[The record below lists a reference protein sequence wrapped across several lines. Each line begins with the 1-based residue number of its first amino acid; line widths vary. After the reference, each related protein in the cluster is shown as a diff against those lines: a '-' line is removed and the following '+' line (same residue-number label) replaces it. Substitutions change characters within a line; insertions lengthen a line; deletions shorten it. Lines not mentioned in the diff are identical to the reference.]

1 MPGYLVDLLPSTLRY
16 NHLGAEC
23 AYPFLDSK
31 PMPDLTTALQGQDLG
46 YLKIVAA
53 AWGIELNAPDA
64 ATALPLLVR
73 DMRDGAL
80 VNEVLEA
87 LSPDVLEGLQAL
99 FEREGSMSWAEFC
112 RRFGELRRMGP
123 ARRDRERPDLN
134 PTSVTEVL
142 WYRGLIARAT
152 FNVSPEPQDH
162 AYIPDELIALMP
174 QLGAPEVIRLGRP
187 ASPGE
192 CAHPIPATD
201 RILDHACTLLAAL
214 RLNLGAEE
222 LEASGWGMPVEALK
236 ALLQAAELIDRHGEP
251 DPEAVR
257 SFLEA
262 PRAEAL
268 AQLAQAWM
276 KSYTFNDLRMLPGLK
291 FEGKWQNQP
300 YETRQAVLEMLSQ
313 VPGDSC
319 WSIGAFVAAV
329 KERRPD
335 FQRPAGDYDSWFI
348 RKEGSESYLS
358 GIAAWDEVDGPLLRW
373 IVSGPMHWLGLF
385 DLAAPA
391 PGAAPTA
398 FRPSAWSASLW
409 HGNPPQGL
417 ASESAPVRVMS
428 GGRLLAPLLAA
439 RPVRYQLAR
448 FCRWEGESKDGYHY
462 RLTPGSLERAMQQ
475 GLRPAHLIGLLKRY
489 AAAPIPPDLFTAL
502 ERWEKFGAQAKLEQ
516 AALLRVKSPEV
527 LEALKKTR
535 AAKFLGETLNPTT
548 IVVKAGGE
556 KAVRDALAECGY
568 LPEEGEREGENRR
581 DTKGAKGNKEKK

>member
-1 MPGYLVDLLPSTLRY
+1 
-16 NHLGAEC
+16 
-23 AYPFLDSK
+23 
-31 PMPDLTTALQGQDLG
+31 MPDLETALQGSDLG
-46 YLKIVAA
+46 YLKIVAS
-53 AWGIELNAPDA
+53 AWGVELNAPDA

-73 DMRDGAL
+73 AVRDVPL

-99 FEREGSMSWAEFC
+99 FESEGTMSWALFT

-123 ARRDRERPDLN
+123 ARRDRERPDMH

-152 FNVSPEPQDH
+152 FNLPRGPEDC
-162 AYIPDELIALMP
+162 AYIPDDLLALMP
-174 QLGAPEVIRLGRP
+174 QLGAPEMIRLGRP

-192 CAHPIPATD
+192 CAQPRPATD

-214 RLNLGAEE
+214 RLNLDPKN
-222 LEASGWGMPVEALK
+222 LDTQSWHVPVEALK
-236 ALLQAAELIDRHGEP
+236 ALLQAAGLIDRYGEP

-257 SFLEA
+257 AFLEA

-268 AQLAQAWM
+268 AQLVQAWM
-276 KSYTFNDLRMLPGLK
+276 KSYTFNDLRMLPGLR
-291 FEGKWQNQP
+291 FEGEWQNQP

-313 VPGDSC
+313 VPGDSW

-335 FQRPAGDYDSWFI
+335 FQRLAGDYDLWFI

-358 GIAAWDEVDGPLLRW
+358 GIAAWEEVDGALLRW
-373 IVSGPMHWLGLF
+373 IVSGPLHWLGLL
-385 DLAAPA
+385 DLAAPLVEVS
-391 PGAAPTA
+391 PTA

-417 ASESAPVRVMS
+417 PSENAPVRAAS
-428 GGRLLAPLLAA
+428 GGRLLAPALTP
-439 RPVRYQLAR
+439 RPVRYQLSR
-448 FCRWEGESKDGYHY
+448 FCHWEGEDEKGYHY
-462 RLTPGSLERAMQQ
+462 RLTPNSLERAAQQ
-475 GLRPAHLIGLLKRY
+475 GLRPAHLIALLKRH
-489 AAAPIPPDLFTAL
+489 AAQPIPPDLFTAL

-535 AAKFLGETLNPTT
+535 AARYLGETLNATT
-548 IVVKAGGE
+548 VVVRAGGE
-556 KAVRDALAECGY
+556 QAVRDALAACGY
-568 LPEEGEREGENRR
+568 LPEEGE
-581 DTKGAKGNKEKK
+581 EKKKR